1 MGLPAPALEGRVPCT
16 PPAEHLG
23 EPPSSAAKP
32 GSHRGLPGGAAPG
45 LRGGSGS
52 LQKLRGLGRQAEGF
66 QQPAHRGTS
75 PPSRSVAAGGR

>member
-1 MGLPAPALEGRVPCT
+1 MPCT
-16 PPAEHLG
+16 PPAERLG
-23 EPPSSAAKP
+23 EPRSSAAKP
-32 GSHRGLPGGAAPG
+32 GSHRGLLGGAAPG

-66 QQPAHRGTS
+66 QQPAHSAGAAWRLRS